1 MARTPFRYDPNF
13 FDHLK
18 RRPDIVPRFLG
29 VISDPERLPLRSVPM
44 SSLVAIQDRVDPK
57 KVEAIR
63 DAHIIE
69 HPAVVHIDG
78 KNYVADG
85 HHRASADWL
94 DGRESIQVHWKD
106 LSEHSDSVKA
116 FPRKPSIKVGDLV
129 TVDSDM
135 GCASNAPWTSAVSW
149 AKDWSVRVSYDDG
162 EATYQFNPLDLRD
175 VQRSGRK
182 NHFFFRKAL

>member
-1 MARTPFRYDPNF
+1 MAETPFRYDPNF

-57 KVEAIR
+57 KVNAIR

-85 HHRASADWL
+85 HHRATADWL
-94 DGRESIQVHWKD
+94 DGRLSIQAHYKD
-106 LSEHSDSVKA
+106 LSEVSHAVKA
-116 FPRKPSIKVGDLV
+116 WGRWPSIKVGDLV
-129 TVDSDM
+129 TVDSDQ
-135 GCASNAPWTSAVSW
+135 GSATNAPWTSRVSW
-149 AKDWSVRVSYDDG
+149 AKDWSVRVSHDAG
-162 EATYQFNPLDLRD
+162 ETTYQMNPLDVRD
-175 VQRSGRK
+175 VQRSGRQ
-182 NHFFFRKAL
+182 NHFFFRKAS